1 MDFND
6 HNKLLKGQDSM
17 TEAKD
22 LISDL
27 PDSLLH
33 HILSFLEIKYVA
45 RTSVLSKRW
54 NYIWTSIPT
63 LDFKHW
69 LPSSLETSKF
79 MDFLDG
85 TLHRHNISNIQKF
98 SLLWNRHL
106 NESRVNSWISNLIRL
121 EVQEFNLF
129 LDQVKPFSV
138 PLSLC
143 NCASLLSLTLE
154 ITPNI
159 YFPKDISF
167 PRLKRLHLYGVKFT
181 SNYWNEQFFSN
192 CAVLEDLVIGF
203 CNWID
208 VKSFCISNPT
218 LKVLKILN
226 PQENED
232 GYRDCAL
239 EIHAPNLES
248 LTYKGRVAKEYLL
261 SRFRNLVE
269 AKIDFV
275 VDDGATREQRIG
287 QVASVRKFVR
297 TLSRVN
303 YLSISDRTLQI
314 LSITDGFVRNLPM
327 YHYLFKLNLT
337 KKTTT
342 DGALIVFLKTAPN
355 LEIMEFKGFT
365 DDEIDGEDNDEG
377 EDNHDI
383 EDNNFG
389 TAEGENNNDKGNNAW
404 EIDSVATRCIFLQL
418 KSVSFKNF
426 SGDPR
431 EFRWVK
437 LILRNARILESM
449 MIYGDRSLDM
459 ESEKVIM
466 VELSSLPRA
475 SASCVFKLYSHPG

>member
-1 MDFND
+1 
-6 HNKLLKGQDSM
+6 
-17 TEAKD
+17 
-22 LISDL
+22 
-27 PDSLLH
+27 
-33 HILSFLEIKYVA
+33 
-45 RTSVLSKRW
+45 
-54 NYIWTSIPT
+54 
-63 LDFKHW
+63 
-69 LPSSLETSKF
+69 

-85 TLHRHNISNIQKF
+85 TLHRHNISNVQKF
-98 SLLWNRHL
+98 SLLWNTHL

-121 EVQEFNLF
+121 EIQELSLF
-129 LDQVKPFSV
+129 LEQGKPFSV

-143 NCASLLSLTLE
+143 SSASVLSLTLE

-181 SNYWNEQFFSN
+181 SNCWNEQFFST

-208 VKSFCISNPT
+208 VSSFCISNPT
-218 LKVLKILN
+218 LKILKILN
-226 PQENED
+226 RQENED
-232 GYRDCAL
+232 GFRDCAL
-239 EIHAPNLES
+239 KIHAPNLEY

-269 AKIDFV
+269 AKIDFE
-275 VDDGATREQRIG
+275 DDYGATREQKIG
-287 QVASVRKFVR
+287 QVAAVRKFVR

-314 LSITDGFVRNLPM
+314 LSIANGFVRNLPT

-337 KKTTT
+337 QKTTT
-342 DGALIVFLKTAPN
+342 DNALIAFLKTAPN
-355 LEIMEFKGFT
+355 LEFKGFT
-365 DDEIDGEDNDEG
+365 DDEVDDEDNDEG

-389 TAEGENNNDKGNNAW
+389 TAEGEDNNDKGNNAW
-404 EIDSVATRCIFLQL
+404 EIDTVATRCIFLQL

-431 EFRWVK
+431 EIRWVK
-437 LILRNARILESM
+437 LILRNARTLETM

-459 ESEKVIM
+459 ESEQVIM
-466 VELSSLPRA
+466 AELSSLPRA